1 MEGASVQPSQTY
13 QQDVDVSSDA
23 APVLQ
28 DLLHPSQQHAEN
40 GLLDVLMSMDA
51 GSQGSGQLV
60 KDILKQKRQSVA
72 CHVGWSNQEQA
83 ILQKTISARISA
95 YSYHRATWMKINWKG
110 EDCWPE
116 FSFSGIYMNS
126 WTILS
131 LSPKQA
137 LEAVRARLA
146 PLCATE
152 ESSERKRLGQNP
164 IISVWGEK
172 RGVSP
177 AEEIPWKPA
186 GRIRT
191 QQSCQQEGCSASS
204 TEAAKKPTGP
214 DHSLSRKCKEN
225 ELENPTVC

>member
-1 MEGASVQPSQTY
+1 MEGASAQPSQTY

-40 GLLDVLMSMDA
+40 GLFDVLMSMDA

-60 KDILKQKRQSVA
+60 KDILKQKRQSTA
-72 CHVGWSNQEQA
+72 CHVGWSKQKQA
-83 ILQKTISARISA
+83 ILQKTISAQISA

-110 EDCWPE
+110 EDGWPE
-116 FSFSGIYMNS
+116 VFFSGIYMNS

-172 RGVSP
+172 RGALLQRKFP
-177 AEEIPWKPA
+177 QNLLA
-186 GRIRT
+186 GSGHSR
-191 QQSCQQEGCSASS
+191 
-204 TEAAKKPTGP
+204 AA
-214 DHSLSRKCKEN
+214 SRKDALQAVQKRQKN
-225 ELENPTVC
+225 QQGLITV